1 MTTNPIP
8 GPIEQAIDIVSAEN
22 EILKLKRHL
31 RRGLKALSRLGIQPA
46 GDGPLVEITPDGT
59 SLQFAAIPRERLLS
73 FVWALEYLAD
83 TTRTTAPA
91 SPSWNQAELDLSP
104 LLAQGKLDPHGSSS

>member
-31 RRGLKALSRLGIQPA
+31 RRGLKALSRLGIQA
-46 GDGPLVEITPDGT
+46 TGDGPLVEITPDGT
-59 SLQFAAIPRERLLS
+59 SLQFAAVPRERLLS
-73 FVWALEYLAD
+73 FIWALEYLAD
-83 TTRTTAPA
+83 EKGTTAPV
-91 SPSWNQAELDLSP
+91 SWNQAELDLRP
-104 LLAQGKLDPHGSSS
+104 LLAQRKVDPHGSSS